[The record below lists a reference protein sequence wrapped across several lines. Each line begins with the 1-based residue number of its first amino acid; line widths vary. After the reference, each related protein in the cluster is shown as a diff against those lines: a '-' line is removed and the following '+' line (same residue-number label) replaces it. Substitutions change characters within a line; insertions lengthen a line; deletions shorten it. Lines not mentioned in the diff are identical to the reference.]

1 MKYVFSLLTIALL
14 IACNP
19 LSKHREAIE
28 ALSSEWQAMA
38 VKVHEGDSSV
48 AASHETVN
56 FLKDNFTQAAGNTKL
71 KKAELD
77 YIEEMRQAYQAQL
90 DGLSKMLEERGTFL
104 QKWDEH
110 AQKLKLLTE
119 GLKAG
124 KYEGDAAKEID
135 QLQAFLIEATEVTEN
150 WIKRSEGAKT
160 TALTAYRNVFPFL
173 PKQ

>member
-90 DGLSKMLEERGTFL
+90 DGLSKMVEDKGPFL

-110 AQKLKLLTE
+110 AKKLNLLTE

-124 KYEGDAAKEID
+124 KYEGDAAKGDRTITSFPD
-135 QLQAFLIEATEVTEN
+135 
-150 WIKRSEGAKT
+150 RS
-160 TALTAYRNVFPFL
+160 Y
-173 PKQ
+173 

>member
-1 MKYVFSLLTIALL
+1 MKYVLSLLTIAIL

-28 ALSSEWQAMA
+28 ALDAEWQAMA

-48 AASHETVN
+48 ASSHQTVN
-56 FLKDNFTQAAGNTKL
+56 FLKDNFTQAASNTKL

-90 DGLSKMLEERGTFL
+90 DGLSKMLEDKGPFL
-104 QKWDEH
+104 QKWAEN
-110 AQKLKLLTE
+110 AKKLNLLKE
-119 GLKAG
+119 GLKVG
-124 KYEGDAAKEID
+124 KYEGDPAKEIE
-135 QLQAFLIEATEVTEN
+135 QLQAFMIEATEVTEN
-150 WIKRSEGAKT
+150 WAKRSEGAKT

>member
-90 DGLSKMLEERGTFL
+90 DGLSKMVEDKGPFL

-110 AQKLKLLTE
+110 AKSLICLPRVLKPE
-119 GLKAG
+119 SMRGCS
-124 KYEGDAAKEID
+124 
-135 QLQAFLIEATEVTEN
+135 
-150 WIKRSEGAKT
+150 KRDRTIAS
-160 TALTAYRNVFPFL
+160 FPDRSY
-173 PKQ
+173 